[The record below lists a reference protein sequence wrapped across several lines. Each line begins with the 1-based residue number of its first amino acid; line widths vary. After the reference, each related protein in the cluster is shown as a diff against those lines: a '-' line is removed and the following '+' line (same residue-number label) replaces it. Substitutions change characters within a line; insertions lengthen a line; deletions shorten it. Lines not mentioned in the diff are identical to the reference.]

1 MDIKKFESTEEYLN
15 QVIKLSRTIN
25 NKMLELKQLEEIA
38 YSLHS
43 ANCEQDKVQTS
54 VKADKIG
61 DSIVKIEEAKERLSI
76 TINEY
81 LQIKEK
87 ITHQIESLDNELYYE
102 ILFYRY
108 IALKDNKQRYS
119 FEEISIKINN
129 SYRNTTRLRRK
140 ALIEFERKFGNEY
153 LKKCP

>member
-25 NKMLELKQLEEIA
+25 NKMLELKQLEEMA
-38 YSLHS
+38 HSLHS
-43 ANCEQDKVQTS
+43 SNCEQDKVQTS
-54 VKADKIG
+54 VNADKIG
-61 DSIVKIEEAKERLSI
+61 DSIVKIEEAKERLSD

-108 IALKDNKQRYS
+108 IVLKDNKQRYS

-140 ALIEFERKFGNEY
+140 ALTEFERKFGNEY

>member
-1 MDIKKFESTEEYLN
+1 MDIEKFESTEEYLN

-25 NKMLELKQLEEIA
+25 NKMLELKQLEEMA

-61 DSIVKIEEAKERLSI
+61 ESIIKIEEAKERLSD

-81 LQIKEK
+81 LQIKNK
-87 ITHQIESLDNELYYE
+87 ITQQIESLDKEILYE

-108 IALKDNKQRYS
+108 IVLPDSKRRYS

-129 SYRNTTRLRRK
+129 SYRNTTRLHKK
-140 ALIEFERKFGNEY
+140 ALLEFERKFGNEY
-153 LKKCP
+153 LKNCL